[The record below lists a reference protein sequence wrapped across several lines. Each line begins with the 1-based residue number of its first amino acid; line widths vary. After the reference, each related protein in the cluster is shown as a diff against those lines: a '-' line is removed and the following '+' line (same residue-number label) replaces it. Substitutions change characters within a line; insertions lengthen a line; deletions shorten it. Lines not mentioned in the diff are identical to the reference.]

1 MPVLVKLLVWAF
13 LCAAGAAA
21 ALVATIAFILYLS
34 AVAKHEREVLR
45 GALVSLVVAMLLWGL
60 VWTIPVPRLMTAL
73 ERFT

>member
-1 MPVLVKLLVWAF
+1 MQLMLLVWAF

-21 ALVATIAFILYLS
+21 ALLPTMAFFVFLS
-34 AVAKHEREVLR
+34 AVAKHEREALR

-73 ERFT
+73 ERFF